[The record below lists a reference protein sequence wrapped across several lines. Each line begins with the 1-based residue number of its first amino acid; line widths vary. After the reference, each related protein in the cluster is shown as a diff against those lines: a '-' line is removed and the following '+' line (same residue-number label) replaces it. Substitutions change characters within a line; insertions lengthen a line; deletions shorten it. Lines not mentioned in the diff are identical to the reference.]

1 MHKDSQQ
8 EDKEFQSGEL
18 SVTFTI
24 FLGSFYT
31 DRLSDN
37 MLFVFCYVKEKKTTK
52 KALLINRTDLLD

>member
-24 FLGSFYT
+24 FLGIFYT

-37 MLFVFCYVKEKKTTK
+37 MVFVFFFLYITK
-52 KALLINRTDLLD
+52 YNQESSSHKQN

>member
-24 FLGSFYT
+24 FLGIFYT

-37 MLFVFCYVKEKKTTK
+37 MVFVFCYVKEKKNNQESSSHK
-52 KALLINRTDLLD
+52 QN